1 MKRIYLL
8 VVLFVAFAAQSF
20 AQSDLQITT
29 TWKLRQ
35 GGNKLLVSGGPGAY
49 PGYDTF
55 YYAIKNLGP
64 MDLTTADTIYINT
77 RYGTIYCPGT
87 VIKKDSTKS
96 FYNAVNLTPGTGQT
110 KSETIPAQQRCDSIW
125 ALTGAAKTVVNDPV
139 IANNKT
145 CNTFVTTYWLTSIND
160 ATNVHEMGLFPNPAS
175 NSLTLQYNVVAVNS
189 AVVIRN
195 MIGQVVFQKELG
207 RTNGA
212 TQQVLDISNLTGGIY
227 VVELNADGKSS
238 IARVVVQK

>member
-29 TWKLRQ
+29 TWTLRQ

-49 PGYDTF
+49 PGADTF
-55 YYAIKNLGP
+55 FYTIKNLGP
-64 MDLTTADTIYINT
+64 MDLPVTDTIFINT
-77 RYGTIYCPGT
+77 RYGNIYCPPT
-87 VIKKDSTKS
+87 LIKKDSSKT
-96 FYNAVNLTPGTGQT
+96 FYNAVNLTPGPTQT
-110 KSETIPAQQRCDSIW
+110 KSETIANQQRCDSIW
-125 ALTGAAKTVVNDPV
+125 AQKGATITNDPV

-160 ATNVHEMGLFPNPAS
+160 ATNVHDMGLFPNPAT
-175 NSLTLQYNVVAVNS
+175 NSLTLQYNVVAANNS
-189 AVVIRN
+189 VAIRN
-195 MIGQVVFQKELG
+195 MVGQVVYQQELG
-207 RTNGA
+207 RSNGA
-212 TQQVLDISNLTGGIY
+212 TQHTLDISSLAGGIY